1 MSTAHTLPQRW
12 GMQASLP
19 SPFRLLLFPRVSAS
33 CAFLTV
39 CKCKGLRSGIAV
51 DANCGEC
58 LGVQVIVWV
67 AVAVLSVLIV
77 ASRKHYSVD
86 VLIAWYVVPLVFWTL
101 HRRWTTK
108 RNISD
113 GVILGDAAYLGSN
126 IESAAE
132 LQVCCLHTP

>member
-1 MSTAHTLPQRW
+1 MQRFI
-12 GMQASLP
+12 L
-19 SPFRLLLFPRVSAS
+19 FRCNLH
-33 CAFLTV
+33 CW
-39 CKCKGLRSGIAV
+39 
-51 DANCGEC
+51 
-58 LGVQVIVWV
+58 GVQIIVWV

-108 RNISD
+108 RNIND
-113 GVILGDAAYLGSN
+113 GVILGDAAYLGD

-132 LQVCCLHTP
+132 LQVCCLHTPIRIIPLFLSSCLVQSVCAPYLFGADKASMSSYLPCCKESVGEH